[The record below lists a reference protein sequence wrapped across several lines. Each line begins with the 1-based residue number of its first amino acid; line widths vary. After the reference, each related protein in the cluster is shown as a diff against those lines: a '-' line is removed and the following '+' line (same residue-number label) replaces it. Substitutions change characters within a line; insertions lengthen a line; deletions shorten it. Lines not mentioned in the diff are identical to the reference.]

1 MTPMYSFQLI
11 YLENRS
17 TVNLK
22 QLEYALA
29 VADTGSFTRAAERC
43 HVVQSALSHQ
53 VARLE
58 AQLGV
63 NLFERSS
70 RRVRLTPAGEAFV
83 RSARPAVEA
92 ALRIPED
99 VAAACGQV
107 RGRLA
112 IGEISSLTALDLV
125 DLLAVFHQR
134 YPDVDIR
141 WLTAK
146 SEWLVA
152 DVNERRLDVGFIGL
166 WQGETLQGVQHR
178 LLAREALVAVLHP
191 DHPLA
196 NRGQLALA
204 ALSDQV
210 LVDFPE
216 GTGARRQTD
225 EAFLAAGVQRRV
237 QFEIGHIRLVE
248 KFVQRGMAV
257 GLVPERIAQGF
268 QGVAMAYLDE
278 APVRHLY
285 AVWSSSPTPAA
296 RAFLELLQAHLQ
308 PL

>member
-1 MTPMYSFQLI
+1 M
-11 YLENRS
+11 
-17 TVNLK
+17 NLK

-29 VADTGSFTRAAERC
+29 VADTCSFTRAAERC
-43 HVVQSALSHQ
+43 HVVQSALIHQ

-63 NLFERSS
+63 SLFERSS

-83 RSARPAVEA
+83 LSARPALEA
-92 ALRIPED
+92 ARRIADD

-107 RGRLA
+107 RGRLS

-125 DLLAVFHQR
+125 DVLAVFHGR
-134 YPDVDIR
+134 FPDVDVR

-146 SEWLVA
+146 SELLIA
-152 DVNERRLDVGFIGL
+152 DVCERRLDIGFIGL
-166 WQGETLQGVQHR
+166 WHGEVLQGVQHR
-178 LLAREALVAVLHP
+178 LLAREELVAVLPPGH
-191 DHPLA
+191 A
-196 NRGQLALA
+196 QAGRAQLALA
-204 ALSDQV
+204 DLADQV

-225 EAFLAAGVQRRV
+225 EAFQAAGLVRRV

-248 KFVQRGMAV
+248 KFVQRGMAL
-257 GLVPERIAQGF
+257 GLVPERVAQGF
-268 QGVAMAYLDE
+268 QGVAVARLVD

-285 AVWSSSPTPAA
+285 AVWAQSPTPAA
-296 RAFLELLQAHLQ
+296 RAFLEVMEQSLGVSG
-308 PL
+308 

>member
-1 MTPMYSFQLI
+1 M
-11 YLENRS
+11 
-17 TVNLK
+17 NLK

-63 NLFERSS
+63 SLFERSS

-83 RSARPAVEA
+83 LSARPAVEA
-92 ALRIPED
+92 ARRIADD

-125 DLLAVFHQR
+125 DLLAVFHGR
-134 YPDVDIR
+134 YPDVDVR

-146 SEWLVA
+146 SELLIA
-152 DVNERRLDVGFIGL
+152 DVLERRLDVGFIGL
-166 WQGETLQGVQHR
+166 WQGEVVQGGQHR
-178 LLAREALVAVLHP
+178 LLAREELVAVL
-191 DHPLA
+191 PLGHRLA
-196 NRGQLALA
+196 GRAQLALA
-204 ALSDQV
+204 DLAGEV

-225 EAFLAAGVQRRV
+225 EAFQAVGLQRRV
-237 QFEIGHIRLVE
+237 QFEIGHVRLVE

-257 GLVPERIAQGF
+257 GLVPERVAQGIE
-268 QGVAMAYLDE
+268 GVAVARLVD

-296 RAFLELLQAHLQ
+296 RAFLDVMEQCLGAKKG
-308 PL
+308 

>member
-1 MTPMYSFQLI
+1 M
-11 YLENRS
+11 
-17 TVNLK
+17 NLK

-63 NLFERSS
+63 SLFERSS

-83 RSARPAVEA
+83 LSARPAVEA
-92 ALRIPED
+92 ARRIADD

-125 DLLAVFHQR
+125 DLLAVFHGLH
-134 YPDVDIR
+134 PDVDVR

-146 SEWLVA
+146 SESLIA
-152 DVNERRLDVGFIGL
+152 DVLERRLDVGFIGL
-166 WQGETLQGVQHR
+166 WQGEVVQGVQHR
-178 LLAREALVAVLHP
+178 LLAREELAAVL
-191 DHPLA
+191 PLGHRLA
-196 NRGQLALA
+196 GRAQLALA
-204 ALSDQV
+204 DLAGEV

-225 EAFLAAGVQRRV
+225 EAFQAVGLQRRV
-237 QFEIGHIRLVE
+237 QFEIGHVRLVE

-257 GLVPERIAQGF
+257 GLVPERVAQGIE
-268 QGVAMAYLDE
+268 GVAVARLVD

-296 RAFLELLQAHLQ
+296 RAFLDVMEQGLGARKG
-308 PL
+308 

>member
-1 MTPMYSFQLI
+1 M
-11 YLENRS
+11 
-17 TVNLK
+17 NLK

-63 NLFERSS
+63 SLFERTS

-83 RSARPAVEA
+83 LSARPALEA
-92 ALRIPED
+92 AQRIADD

-107 RGRLA
+107 RGRLS

-125 DLLAVFHQR
+125 DLLALFHAR
-134 YPDVDIR
+134 YPAVDVR

-146 SEWLVA
+146 SELLVA
-152 DVNERRLDVGFIGL
+152 DVCERRLDVGFIGL
-166 WQGETLQGVQHR
+166 WQGEVLQGVHHR
-178 LLAREALVAVLHP
+178 LLGREELAAVLPPGHT
-191 DHPLA
+191 LA
-196 NRGQLALA
+196 RRERLALA
-204 ALSDQV
+204 DIADQV

-225 EAFLAAGVQRRV
+225 EAFQAAGLVHRV

-248 KFVQRGMAV
+248 KFVQRGLAI
-257 GLVPERIAQGF
+257 GLVPERIANEFAGV
-268 QGVAMAYLDE
+268 GVARLDD

-296 RAFLELLQAHLQ
+296 RAFLEVLEQSLT
-308 PL
+308 

>member
-1 MTPMYSFQLI
+1 M
-11 YLENRS
+11 
-17 TVNLK
+17 NLK

-58 AQLGV
+58 ATLGV
-63 NLFERSS
+63 SLFERSS

-83 RSARPAVEA
+83 LSARPAVEA
-92 ALRIPED
+92 ARRIADD

-107 RGRLA
+107 RGRLS

-125 DLLAVFHQR
+125 ELLEVFHDRHPQV
-134 YPDVDIR
+134 DVR

-146 SEWLVA
+146 SERLVA
-152 DVNERRLDVGFIGL
+152 DVIERRLDVGFIGL
-166 WQGETLQGVQHR
+166 WQGEVLQGVQHR
-178 LLAREALVAVLHP
+178 LLAREELVAVLAP
-191 DHPLA
+191 EHPLQG
-196 NRGQLALA
+196 RGQLALA
-204 ALSDQV
+204 ALADEV

-225 EAFLAAGVQRRV
+225 EAFQAVGVVRRV

-257 GLVPERIAQGF
+257 GLVPERIARGF
-268 QGVAMAYLDE
+268 QGVISVPLVD

-285 AVWSSSPTPAA
+285 AVWSQSPTPAA
-296 RAFLELLQAHLQ
+296 RAFLEVLEQRLMAG
-308 PL
+308 

>member
-1 MTPMYSFQLI
+1 M
-11 YLENRS
+11 
-17 TVNLK
+17 NLK

-63 NLFERSS
+63 SLFERTS

-83 RSARPAVEA
+83 LSARPALEA
-92 ALRIPED
+92 AQRIADD

-107 RGRLA
+107 RGRLS

-125 DLLAVFHQR
+125 DLLALFHAR
-134 YPDVDIR
+134 YPAVDVR

-146 SEWLVA
+146 SELLVA
-152 DVNERRLDVGFIGL
+152 DVCERRLDVGFIGL
-166 WQGETLQGVQHR
+166 WQGEVLQGVHHR
-178 LLAREALVAVLHP
+178 LLGREELVAVLPPGHT
-191 DHPLA
+191 LA
-196 NRGQLALA
+196 GRGRLALA
-204 ALSDQV
+204 DIADQV

-225 EAFLAAGVQRRV
+225 EAFQAAGLVHRV

-248 KFVQRGMAV
+248 KFVQRGLAI
-257 GLVPERIAQGF
+257 GLVPERIANEF
-268 QGVAMAYLDE
+268 AGVSVARLDD

-296 RAFLELLQAHLQ
+296 RAFLEVLEQSLA
-308 PL
+308 

>member
-1 MTPMYSFQLI
+1 M
-11 YLENRS
+11 
-17 TVNLK
+17 NLK

-63 NLFERSS
+63 SLFERSS

-83 RSARPAVEA
+83 LSARPAVEA
-92 ALRIPED
+92 ARRIADD

-125 DLLAVFHQR
+125 DLLAVFHGL
-134 YPDVDIR
+134 YPDVDVR

-146 SEWLVA
+146 SESLIA
-152 DVNERRLDVGFIGL
+152 DVLERRLDVGFIGL
-166 WQGETLQGVQHR
+166 WQGEVVQGVQHR
-178 LLAREALVAVLHP
+178 LLAREELAAVL
-191 DHPLA
+191 PLGHRLA
-196 NRGQLALA
+196 GRAQLALA
-204 ALSDQV
+204 DLAGEV

-225 EAFLAAGVQRRV
+225 EAFQAVGLQRRV
-237 QFEIGHIRLVE
+237 QFEIGHVRLVE

-257 GLVPERIAQGF
+257 GLVPERVAQGIE
-268 QGVAMAYLDE
+268 GVAVARLVD

-296 RAFLELLQAHLQ
+296 QAFLDVMEQGLGARKG
-308 PL
+308 